1 MAGIEVIASI
11 IGLAG
16 AGIQVSIALFD
27 LADRIGSAGEEVRLV
42 AIELILFSNV
52 LEAVRVALDDGEKNN
67 CTPAAYQLI
76 EQVVQHCTTVVED
89 IRSIA
94 SSLKREDGNDFFP
107 SLEWTD
113 RVKWTFKKSKIQVKR
128 QTLESCKSTLHLLLT
143 TMRWSRRFP
152 AVNYYDAPGS
162 EVEQYPMLTQGLVLA
177 VRSAVNQLRAL
188 EEADDVDQDNL
199 PKDVDRSRFSGLLN
213 GLSLNAKKPVAQDL
227 KRRRTSVWLDKLVF
241 DDDGHTGIHPGMR
254 QQRLSS
260 ATTAKDPLLLLN
272 KWTENRPR
280 RALVQPDPDIQDLFH
295 KSNFDFGLAKVDEN
309 QDEPPKL
316 PRAPTKLISPKSTIS
331 LPKAGLPIATTVAFP
346 ALDTFIDTKWSGTTS
361 DQWLS
366 FLLADLGLAE
376 KRQDYELA
384 VVFGGTVKV
393 LPPSEKP
400 YAMVEDLTKYDLKP
414 QLLVQRHVPEA
425 GYASERMDVTISPT
439 TVTFVDTV

>member
-1 MAGIEVIASI
+1 MGNSHEHYEYRMAGIEVIASI

-42 AIELILFSNV
+42 AIELTLFSNV

-152 AVNYYDAPGS
+152 AV
-162 EVEQYPMLTQGLVLA
+162 
-177 VRSAVNQLRAL
+177 
-188 EEADDVDQDNL
+188 
-199 PKDVDRSRFSGLLN
+199 K
-213 GLSLNAKKPVAQDL
+213 
-227 KRRRTSVWLDKLVF
+227 SVQVHLC
-241 DDDGHTGIHPGMR
+241 
-254 QQRLSS
+254 
-260 ATTAKDPLLLLN
+260 
-272 KWTENRPR
+272 RP
-280 RALVQPDPDIQDLFH
+280 
-295 KSNFDFGLAKVDEN
+295 
-309 QDEPPKL
+309 
-316 PRAPTKLISPKSTIS
+316 
-331 LPKAGLPIATTVAFP
+331 
-346 ALDTFIDTKWSGTTS
+346 S
-361 DQWLS
+361 D
-366 FLLADLGLAE
+366 
-376 KRQDYELA
+376 
-384 VVFGGTVKV
+384 
-393 LPPSEKP
+393 
-400 YAMVEDLTKYDLKP
+400 
-414 QLLVQRHVPEA
+414 
-425 GYASERMDVTISPT
+425 
-439 TVTFVDTV
+439 